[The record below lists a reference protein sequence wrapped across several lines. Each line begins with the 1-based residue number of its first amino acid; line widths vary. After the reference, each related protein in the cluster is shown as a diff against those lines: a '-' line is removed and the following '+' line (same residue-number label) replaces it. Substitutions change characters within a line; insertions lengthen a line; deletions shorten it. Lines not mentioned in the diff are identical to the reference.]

1 MYLLCISPQDIL
13 SPFILIVEETELS
26 WFNNGVTI
34 FVQLHKCPS
43 SPVHIEPTLHHL
55 HKQTSC
61 GEAVE
66 NVFMFRFTLWS

>member
-13 SPFILIVEETELS
+13 SPFILIAEETELS
-26 WFNNGVTI
+26 WLDNSVTI

-43 SPVHIEPTLHHL
+43 SVVHIELALHHL

-66 NVFMFRFTLWS
+66 NIFMF